1 MGVWPLCLRCEVRV
15 REWFY
20 REMPEVLEGR
30 RTEKGD
36 MDMKKKMFLK
46 KAIKQSIWIF

>member
-1 MGVWPLCLRCEVRV
+1 M

-36 MDMKKKMFLK
+36 MDMKKKNVFK
-46 KAIKQSIWIF
+46 ESNKAKYLDFFDALICLTIFCLC